1 MSSPRAWAQA
11 GQSLAPSTVYDVAI
25 IGAGAAGI
33 AAARALAGAG
43 ARVIVLEARGRPG
56 GRIVTDSQT
65 LGLPF
70 DVGASYIHNAPI
82 NPITAL
88 AAQQGVTVIP
98 SDRESLALRA
108 NSRNEPRSVVN
119 RYVAADQRLMRRSE
133 RIARSGNDQPFQR
146 RAARHLRTAIC

>member
-98 SDRESLALRA
+98 AIANRLPCEPIAATSLDQSSIAMLRLT
-108 NSRNEPRSVVN
+108 N
-119 RYVAADQRLMRRSE
+119 
-133 RIARSGNDQPFQR
+133 G
-146 RAARHLRTAIC
+146 